1 MLTQRQSELLAY
13 LRAYEAAHPGIS
25 PSFDEMAAAIGYTS
39 KSGVYRMLGSLE
51 ERGFIRRLKYRARA
65 IEVLPEGAKDR
76 FRVRFVKCRHCH
88 RMTPVDRHNADN
100 DDG

>member
-1 MLTQRQSELLAY
+1 MLTRQQSELLAY
-13 LRAYEAAHPGIS
+13 LRAHAAKSEVS
-25 PSFDEMAAAIGYTS
+25 PSFDEMAVAMGYTS
-39 KSGVYRMLGSLE
+39 KSGIHRMLGSLE